1 MTQTDA
7 ADPARPSRQPGR
19 GTAIDAEPPGP
30 RRVRIVVADDSA
42 RFREGMTRAVERSDA
57 LELLAVVSDGLA
69 ALEAT
74 LEHRPDVLVVDERMP
89 LMSGTDVATKVRV
102 DHRLLG
108 VRVVLLS
115 ASNDPDLP
123 QRARSAGAVTCIDK
137 ARSRREICTA
147 IANASS

>member
-1 MTQTDA
+1 MTDA
-7 ADPARPSRQPGR
+7 GPSVDRP
-19 GTAIDAEPPGP
+19 
-30 RRVRIVVADDSA
+30 VRIVVADDSE
-42 RFREGMTRAVERSDA
+42 RFRAGIARAVERSTS
-57 LELLAVVSDGLA
+57 LELLALVADGVA

-74 LEHRPDVLVVDERMP
+74 IQHRPDVLVVDERMP

-123 QRARSAGAVTCIDK
+123 RRARTAGAVTCIDK
-137 ARSRREICTA
+137 ARSRREICEA
-147 IANASS
+147 IAHASS